1 MFGDALADAQKSARA
16 SVYRAAGSYRLP
28 AVPRNRAEAIM
39 ALLQAL
45 QSARSENP
53 QNRAHYTRLELVA
66 PYQLRAAPPRSALVI
81 AEFQTRTAPRTH
93 TVVEALLK
101 DFDAA
106 EVSSQAAPPAP
117 PSLPAPPL
125 DPPAAPAWHEQIP
138 GTTGQKVAAGAA
150 LLGLLTWAL
159 WPVKRS
165 AP

>member
-45 QSARSENP
+45 QSARAENP

-93 TVVEALLK
+93 TVIEALLK

-106 EVSSQAAPPAP
+106 AASVPASTPESVPAP
-117 PSLPAPPL
+117 VAVPEPRPA
-125 DPPAAPAWHEQIP
+125 AWHEQIP

-150 LLGLLTWAL
+150 LAGLIAWAL